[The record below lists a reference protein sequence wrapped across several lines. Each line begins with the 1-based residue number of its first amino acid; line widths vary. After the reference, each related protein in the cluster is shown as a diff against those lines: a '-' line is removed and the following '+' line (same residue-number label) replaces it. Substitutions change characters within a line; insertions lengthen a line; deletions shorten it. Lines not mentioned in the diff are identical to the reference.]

1 VTILRSRRTRPAASL
16 LAVLTALAAPA
27 FAQWSSDPAANLVL
41 ADRSNEQVQPKLVA
55 TADGGFYVSW
65 FDNADGGYDVRLQRL
80 DANGVE
86 QWPHNGVLVADR
98 SFSST
103 QDYGL
108 AIDSAGHALLAFR
121 QDLGAGGVQAVLAR
135 WSPAGTPAWP
145 APLPVSAEATGA
157 NTPRVAG
164 TDDGGIV
171 VAWSAGDGAI
181 GVHKLD
187 GTGAAAWPQAAR
199 LLPPAGFFLLADLRA
214 ATAGTA
220 ILAWQAQQSQ
230 NNRQYWTQKL
240 AATDG
245 APLWGGGQPVVLF
258 DNSAGA
264 MPLGYFPRHQ
274 HDGAGGAVFAWQFA
288 TGVRGEVAV
297 QRVDA
302 AGTRAFAANG
312 VRVSTD
318 VSRNRYA
325 PAAAF
330 DPVLGEVYLIWRE
343 TSSNQAQVGVY
354 GQRIDASGA
363 RGWGEQGRVLVPV
376 AAGSD
381 RTQLSALPMADGAL
395 FAWAEGSFPQP
406 MPIRASRVDRD
417 GEPLWSPALA
427 TVKSAPTDGSRLTGE
442 LSVDGYAAYVWQDA
456 AGSFNGDI
464 VAQNLRLDGRL
475 GPADPIFGNGF
486 EPPPTAPG
494 R

>member
-1 VTILRSRRTRPAASL
+1 VTILRTRRTRPAASL

-41 ADRSNEQVQPKLVA
+41 ADRDNEQVQPKLAA

-80 DANGVE
+80 DADGIE

-98 SFSST
+98 NLTST

-121 QDLGAGGVQAVLAR
+121 QDLGAAGMQVVLAR
-135 WSPAGTPAWP
+135 IAPDGSPDWP
-145 APLPVSAEATGA
+145 APLPVSAEPAGA
-157 NTPRVAG
+157 NSPRVAG
-164 TDDGGIV
+164 TADGGIV
-171 VAWSAGDGAI
+171 VAWSAGGGAV
-181 GVHKLD
+181 GAHKFD
-187 GTGAAAWPQAAR
+187 AAGTPLWPLPVR
-199 LLPPAGFFLLADLRA
+199 LLPPAGAFLLADLRA
-214 ATAGTA
+214 ADGGSAT
-220 ILAWQAQQSQ
+220 IAWQAQLSI
-230 NNRQYWTQKL
+230 NNRQYWAQKL
-240 AATDG
+240 AAADG
-245 APLWGGGQPVVLF
+245 APLWGGGQPLVLF
-258 DNSAGA
+258 DGSTGA
-264 MPLGYFPRHQ
+264 MPLGYFPRHLD
-274 HDGAGGAVFAWQFA
+274 DGAGGAVFAWQFA

-297 QRVDA
+297 QRVSA
-302 AGTRAFAANG
+302 AGALAFAGNG

-330 DPVLGEVYLIWRE
+330 DPVLGEIYLVWRE
-343 TSSNQAQVGVY
+343 TSANQTQVGIH
-354 GQRIDASGA
+354 GQRIDAGGA
-363 RGWGEQGRVLVPV
+363 RGWGEQGRVFVPV

-381 RTQLSALPMADGAL
+381 RSQLSALATVDGAL

-417 GEPLWSPALA
+417 GEPLWSPAQT
-427 TVKSAPTDGSRLTGE
+427 TVKSAPTDGSRMVGE
-442 LSVDGYAAYVWQDA
+442 LSTDGFAAYAWQDS

-464 VAQNLRLDGRL
+464 AAQNLRMDGRL
-475 GPADPIFGNGF
+475 GDGDRIFGSGF
-486 EPPPTAPG
+486 EPLPTAPG